1 LVIGS
6 QSVVMEAFNVSALV
20 EGFVAQH
27 DPRRQH
33 LGF

>member
-1 LVIGS
+1 
-6 QSVVMEAFNVSALV
+6 MEAFNVSALV